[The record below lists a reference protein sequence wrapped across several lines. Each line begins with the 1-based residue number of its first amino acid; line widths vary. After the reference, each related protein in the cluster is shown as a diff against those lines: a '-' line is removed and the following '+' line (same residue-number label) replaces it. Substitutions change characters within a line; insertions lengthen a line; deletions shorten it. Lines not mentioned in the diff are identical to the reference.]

1 MSGCF
6 GRAEA
11 MGHAGEI
18 LQGGVRLGERVEP
31 FLVTLPVPEF
41 RSAVTVRRGSAWSV
55 TPAWK
60 TKAFR
65 AAKLAWG
72 SLDGALEVVV
82 NSSIP
87 VGRGC
92 GSSTA
97 DCVAA
102 VRAVA
107 DFLNASWG
115 AEVVARLVQQAEL
128 ASDATMFDLKP
139 VAFLPRTGELL
150 RRFDGAWPEMNV
162 EVIDMGGP
170 VVETLDCPVPSYS
183 ASELDEFAGLLIELE
198 AAVAAGDAV
207 GLGRVALRS
216 GAIHQRYRPHSQW
229 DRLTMRAMAAGAFG
243 VTLAHS
249 GTVAGVLWRSF

>member
-31 FLVTLPVPEF
+31 FLVTLPLPAF
-41 RSAVTVRRGSAWSV
+41 RSAVTVMRGAAWSV

-60 TKAFR
+60 TKALR
-65 AAKLAWG
+65 AAQLAWNRE
-72 SLDGALEVVV
+72 GALEVSVE
-82 NSSIP
+82 SAIP

-97 DCVAA
+97 DCVAT

-107 DFLNASWG
+107 DLAGISWA
-115 AEVVARLVQQAEL
+115 AEEVARLVQRAES

-139 VAFLPRTGELL
+139 VAFLPRTGEVL
-150 RRFDGAWPEMNV
+150 RRIDGAWPEMNV
-162 EVIDMGGP
+162 EVIDMGGLC
-170 VVETLDCPVPSYS
+170 VETIDCPVPSYS
-183 ASELDEFAGLLIELE
+183 ADELDEFADLLVELE
-198 AAVAAGDAV
+198 AAVASGDAAGV
-207 GLGRVALRS
+207 GRVALRS
-216 GAIHQRYRPHSQW
+216 GAIHQRFRPHAEW
-229 DRLTMRAMAAGAFG
+229 ERLTARAMAAGAFG
-243 VTLAHS
+243 VALAHS
-249 GTVAGVLWRSF
+249 GTVAGVLWRSY